1 MLNSIQEKLVI
12 RVPHRID
19 AFTAPHLSKDFE
31 LKIEQ
36 GRQII
41 LDFSLT
47 RTIDPN
53 AADVVLQGLMLA
65 KQRNAQFSLKNV
77 QPQVRVILEMAGV
90 LRFFRKK

>member
-1 MLNSIQEKLVI
+1 MNTIQERLII
-12 RVPHRID
+12 RAPHRID
-19 AFTAPHLSKDFE
+19 AFTVPHLSKDFE
-31 LKIEQ
+31 LKIEP

-47 RTIDPN
+47 QTIDPN

-65 KQRNAQFSLKNV
+65 KQRQAQFLLKNV
-77 QPQVRVILEMAGV
+77 KPQVSVILDMAGV